1 MRSPGQVFRRWRDW
15 SAVGLSAL
23 TAFGLLLALV
33 AVMGP
38 YEESASGPPAV
49 RLMIGLPDWLKTTV
63 VGLFALAAL
72 LLLVVLFPQ
81 GLRRRRKKG
90 DDEFEMVYEGPK
102 VSPWVLFAL
111 LAIALIPLGV
121 AGYLLWVGWPAA
133 EPGRGLASHLG
144 LPPGPVRQP
153 LPGSAV
159 PAAQKPLF
167 TSAVG
172 LLGLVAGL
180 GGVGLLLWLLFG
192 DRFLGV
198 WEGLSPHG
206 RAAPQ
211 LIEAVEESLE
221 SLRQDADARRAIIRC
236 YRRFEQV
243 LAGIGLPR
251 APWET
256 PAEFMCKAL
265 RRIQVSGRPVGVLTE
280 LFEVSRFSHHP
291 LGPGERDTAVSA
303 LIEIK
308 VALEQEVS
316 DAHAV

>member
-1 MRSPGQVFRRWRDW
+1 MRGPGRIFHQWRER

-33 AVMGP
+33 AGMGP
-38 YEESASGPPAV
+38 HEESAAGPPAV
-49 RLMIGLPDWLKTTV
+49 RLMIGLPDWLKTTI

-72 LLLVVLFPQ
+72 LLLVVLFPT

-133 EPGRGLASHLG
+133 EPGGGLASHLG
-144 LPPGPVRQP
+144 LPPGAVRQP

-167 TSAVG
+167 SGAVA

-180 GGVGLLLWLLFG
+180 GGVGLLLWLLLG

-198 WEGLSPHG
+198 WEALSSHG

-211 LIEAVEESLE
+211 LIEVVEESLQ

-243 LAGIGLPR
+243 LAGLGSPR

-256 PAEFMCKAL
+256 PAEFMRKAL
-265 RRIQVSGRPVGVLTE
+265 RRQSAPGKAVRDLTE

-291 LGPGERDTAVSA
+291 VGTGERDTAVSS

-308 VALEQEVS
+308 AALEREVS
-316 DAHAV
+316 DAPAA

>member
-1 MRSPGQVFRRWRDW
+1 MLGPGRIIHQGHERS
-15 SAVGLSAL
+15 ALGLSTL
-23 TAFGLLLALV
+23 TALGLLLALV

-38 YEESASGPPAV
+38 HEGSATGPPAV
-49 RLMIGLPDWLKTTV
+49 RLMIGLPDWLKTTI

-72 LLLVVLFPQ
+72 LLLVVLFPR

-90 DDEFEMVYEGPK
+90 DDEFEMVSEGPK
-102 VSPWVLFAL
+102 VSPWAL
-111 LAIALIPLGV
+111 LALLAMALIPLGV

-133 EPGRGLASHLG
+133 EPGGGLASHLG
-144 LPPGPVRQP
+144 LPPGPLRHP

-167 TSAVG
+167 TGAVG

-180 GGVGLLLWLLFG
+180 GGVGLLLWLLLG
-192 DRFLGV
+192 ERFLGV
-198 WEGLSPHG
+198 WEGLSPRPG
-206 RAAPQ
+206 AAPR

-236 YRRFEQV
+236 YRGFEQA
-243 LAGIGLPR
+243 LAGLGFPR
-251 APWET
+251 APSET
-256 PAEFMCKAL
+256 PAEFLRKAL
-265 RRIQVSGRPVGVLTE
+265 RRQSVPGRAVRDLTE

-291 LGPGERDTAVSA
+291 VGPEDRDTAVGS

-308 VALEQEVS
+308 AALEGKVS
-316 DAHAV
+316 DAHAG